1 MAIANILI
9 SMWHVGA
16 AQITEVAEL
25 LALKENLATLVG
37 SVNIG
42 LETRPIMS
50 YSFLMNQALIKVSNL
65 VQ

>member
-9 SMWHVGA
+9 SMWYVGA

-25 LALKENLATLVG
+25 LALKENLAMLVG
-37 SVNIG
+37 SVNIES
-42 LETRPIMS
+42 ETRPIMS

>member
-1 MAIANILI
+1 MVIANTLI

-25 LALKENLATLVG
+25 LALKENLAMLVG
-37 SVNIG
+37 SVNIES
-42 LETRPIMS
+42 ETRPIMS